1 MAYSKEYRAY
11 VEELLQ
17 PVGKVTTRGMFGGV
31 GIFYRGLMFALISD
45 DELYFKVDD
54 RNRGDYEAMAA
65 GPFTYEAK
73 GGKRAVMSYYR
84 VPDEIADNED
94 DVLDWARR
102 SVDAALR
109 AESAKAPKKK
119 RKKT

>member
-11 VEELLQ
+11 VEALLQ

-54 RNRGDYEAMAA
+54 RNRGDYEALGA
-65 GPFTYEAK
+65 GPFVYAAK
-73 GGKRAVMSYYR
+73 GGTRAVMSYHR
-84 VPDEIADNED
+84 VPDEVADNED
-94 DVLDWARR
+94 DILAWARK

-109 AESAKAPKKK
+109 AESAKAPKRK
-119 RKKT
+119 RRKR

>member
-1 MAYSKEYRAY
+1 MAYSREYRAY

-31 GIFYRGLMFALISD
+31 GIFYRGLMFALISN

-65 GPFTYEAK
+65 GPFVYEAK
-73 GGKRAVMSYYR
+73 SGKRAVMSYYR
-84 VPDEIADNED
+84 VPDEVADNED
-94 DVLDWARR
+94 DILAWARK
-102 SVDAALR
+102 SVDVALR

-119 RKKT
+119 RKKA

>member
-1 MAYSKEYRAY
+1 MEYRAY

-31 GIFYRGLMFALISD
+31 GVFYRGLMFALIAD

-54 RNRGDYEAMAA
+54 GNRGDYEAMAA
-65 GPFTYEAK
+65 GPFTYAAK

-94 DVLDWARR
+94 DVLDWARK

-119 RKKT
+119 RRKT